1 MWLLKT
7 KLLRWLYW
15 SHMFKGGAFDIP
27 HRARGWWH
35 AEGTSAIRLRGV
47 HEEADSSA
55 HRRKN
60 EPMTTIEAKSSPVCR
75 LHLAQERAFPAA
87 RGPAIRTPNRI
98 GSAAPKRAKHVTLEQ
113 LRVFVAVAERQH
125 VTRAAAA
132 LNVAQSAVSAAIAAL
147 EARHGA
153 KLFDRVGRGVE
164 LTEAGALF
172 LVEARAVLARVEA
185 AGLVLS
191 ELGNLKRGTLA
202 VHASQ
207 TIASYWLPRHLVA
220 FRHKYPGIDIRLTVG
235 NTAQVAAA
243 VHEGVADLGFI
254 EGMIEDP
261 MLTKEQVARDQLVIV
276 VGTEHAW
283 SAIDRLEPDRLLET
297 DWVLREPG
305 SGTRS
310 TFEAAL
316 QGFGVS
322 PGASRIALEL
332 PSNEVVRAAVEA
344 GLGATAISASVAA
357 PSLEAGLLHRVRF
370 NLPERDFQV
379 VRHVARRRNR
389 AADALLS
396 MVTAPFARS
405 SRAP

>member
-1 MWLLKT
+1 M
-7 KLLRWLYW
+7 
-15 SHMFKGGAFDIP
+15 
-27 HRARGWWH
+27 
-35 AEGTSAIRLRGV
+35 
-47 HEEADSSA
+47 
-55 HRRKN
+55 
-60 EPMTTIEAKSSPVCR
+60 
-75 LHLAQERAFPAA
+75 
-87 RGPAIRTPNRI
+87 
-98 GSAAPKRAKHVTLEQ
+98 TLEQ

-125 VTRAAAA
+125 VTRAAVA

-147 EARHGA
+147 EARHDVE
-153 KLFDRVGRGVE
+153 LFHRVGRGVE
-164 LTEAGALF
+164 LTEVGALF
-172 LVEARAVLARVEA
+172 LVEARALLARAEA

-202 VHASQ
+202 VTASQ
-207 TIASYWLPRHLVA
+207 TVANYWLPRHLVA
-220 FRHKYPGIDIRLTVG
+220 FRHKYPCIDIRLTIG
-235 NTAQVAAA
+235 NTAQGAAA
-243 VHEGVADLGFI
+243 VHEGAADLGFI

-261 MLTKEQVARDQLVIV
+261 MLTKQQVARDQLVIV

-283 SAIDRLEPDRLLET
+283 SATDRLEPERLIET

-322 PGASRIALEL
+322 PGALRLALEL
-332 PSNEVVRAAVEA
+332 PSNEAVRAAVEA

-379 VRHVARRRNR
+379 VRHVARCRSR

-396 MVTAPFARS
+396 MLRVRSCDVTDIPKSVPGKAAEGGQDRS
-405 SRAP
+405 TPHNIGSIGRDR